1 MRRWIVLTVAI
12 LVFVGGLAAY
22 GVYAMTGWYG
32 EVSTLQPQL
41 CVSRHS
47 GSRCFTG
54 ATAAELAKVQVGD
67 CVKVSF
73 SSPTAAGPAR
83 LTAVTR
89 ASGFGHRADCPSGR
103 RYHRRRGIFR
113 VFRVFHR
120 RR

>member
-1 MRRWIVLTVAI
+1 MRRWIVRTVVFLGI
-12 LVFVGGLAAY
+12 LGGLAAY
-22 GVYAMTGWYG
+22 GAYAMTGWYG

-54 ATAAELAKVQVGD
+54 ATTAELAKLQVGD

-73 SSPTAAGPAR
+73 TAPAAGPAR

-103 RYHRRRGIFR
+103 RHHRRRGIFR
-113 VFRVFHR
+113 VFRVFHHR
-120 RR
+120 R